1 MLQSYLDVKIVL
13 FIIFYT
19 IKANRR
25 IIQKYCKLVFLLHAP
40 HVSQLS
46 LIWLIYCHTTLVPS
60 PQSPDNIKNIYC
72 RIIINTIYNINTIL
86 LLTSTLY
93 YAVVILSFQDSLLHR
108 QVFKCIYIVNALL
121 SFGIIWI
128 NLTQFWMRKKAF
140 HLPLTKYN
148 ISCRRFWRKM

>member
-1 MLQSYLDVKIVL
+1 MDAKIVL

-19 IKANRR
+19 IKANKR

-60 PQSPDNIKNIYC
+60 LQSPDNIKNIYC

-93 YAVVILSFQDSLLHR
+93 YVPTTYIFILSFQDSLLHR

-121 SFGIIWI
+121 MI
-128 NLTQFWMRKKAF
+128 NTIKFLHHMNQSYPKACLT
-140 HLPLTKYN
+140 
-148 ISCRRFWRKM
+148 

>member
-1 MLQSYLDVKIVL
+1 MNNELITLLQSYLDVKIVL

-19 IKANRR
+19 IKANKR
-25 IIQKYCKLVFLLHAP
+25 IIQKYCKLLFLLHAP

-86 LLTSTLY
+86 LLTSTMY
-93 YAVVILSFQDSLLHR
+93 YVPTTYILSSKTLYFTGKCLS
-108 QVFKCIYIVNALL
+108 VF
-121 SFGIIWI
+121 
-128 NLTQFWMRKKAF
+128 T
-140 HLPLTKYN
+140 
-148 ISCRRFWRKM
+148 